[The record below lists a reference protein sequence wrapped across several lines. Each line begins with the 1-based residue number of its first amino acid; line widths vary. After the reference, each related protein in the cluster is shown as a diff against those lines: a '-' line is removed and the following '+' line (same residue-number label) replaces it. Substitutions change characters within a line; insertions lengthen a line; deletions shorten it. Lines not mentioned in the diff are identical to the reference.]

1 MHVGRRRLQP
11 EGGSNL
17 QALSS
22 PGIFASQALARA
34 LAEHATCCRRI
45 QRAKLPEE
53 GGQGSQRGLGWPAA
67 VDATFL
73 KKGSS
78 AGRGKGGT
86 KNETGNSAGTTKRR
100 NRQDTQASAPGTGPG
115 RMDQWPPPHSIPGL
129 RGCCV
134 YTTLIWGFF
143 STRHRRTWILAHVV
157 TKTDYTQTNEQI

>member
-1 MHVGRRRLQP
+1 MHVGRRWLQP

-53 GGQGSQRGLGWPAA
+53 GGQGSQRGLAWPAA

-86 KNETGNSAGTTKRR
+86 KNETESSAGTTKRR
-100 NRQDTQASAPGTGPG
+100 NRQDTRALPWAQDQAGWTNGH
-115 RMDQWPPPHSIPGL
+115 PPPPIPSPDRGGVVSTQHSF
-129 RGCCV
+129 
-134 YTTLIWGFF
+134 GFLF
-143 STRHRRTWILAHVV
+143 N
-157 TKTDYTQTNEQI
+157 KTQKDMDFGPCSHQD